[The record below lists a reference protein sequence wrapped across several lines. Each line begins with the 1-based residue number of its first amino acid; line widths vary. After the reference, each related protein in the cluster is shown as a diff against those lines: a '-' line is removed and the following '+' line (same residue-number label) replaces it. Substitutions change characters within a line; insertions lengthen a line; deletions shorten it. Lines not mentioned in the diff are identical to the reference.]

1 MLHVEQVEAI
11 QQAQS
16 HLFSLT
22 SYLEALMEN
31 FPLGAL
37 CLQEQLVEG
46 EVRRSLLICHTASF
60 ASGCT
65 MCLFAS
71 VQP

>member
-1 MLHVEQVEAI
+1 MLHMEQVEAI
-11 QQAQS
+11 PLSDQPAQS
-16 HLFSLT
+16 HLFSIT

-46 EVRRSLLICHTASF
+46 EVGVC
-60 ASGCT
+60 
-65 MCLFAS
+65 
-71 VQP
+71 